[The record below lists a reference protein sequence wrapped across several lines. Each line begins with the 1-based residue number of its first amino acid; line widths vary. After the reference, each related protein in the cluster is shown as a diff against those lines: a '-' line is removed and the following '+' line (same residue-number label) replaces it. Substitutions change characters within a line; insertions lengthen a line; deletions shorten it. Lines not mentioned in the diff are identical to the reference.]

1 MQKNKIM
8 LCGDSISKGIIYDS
22 IANKYRKCEKTFA
35 GMLDKIFN
43 TKILNI
49 SKFGNT
55 VSRAE
60 KRFYK
65 SFNENKPDVVIFELG
80 GNDCDF
86 KWDEVSE
93 NPHGIHIPNTE
104 IKQFTNSLEL
114 MTSKVKEEG
123 KRPILMN
130 LTPLDPDAYFN
141 WISHNDKRRRE
152 NILDW
157 LGSVSKIYWWQERYN
172 SAVQDI
178 ARKQGVELIDVRNE
192 FLKRYDFRDCL
203 CEDGI
208 HPNDKGQKLI
218 AGVLEKHFKNSISA

>member
-1 MQKNKIM
+1 MNEKKIM
-8 LCGDSISKGIIYDS
+8 LCGDSISKGIFYDS
-22 IANKYRKCEKTFA
+22 IANKYRKCEATFA

-55 VSRAE
+55 VARAE

-65 SFNENKPDVVIFELG
+65 SFNENKPDMVIIGLG

-86 KWDEVSE
+86 NWDEVSK
-93 NPHGIHIPNTE
+93 NPLGKHIPKTDLS
-104 IKQFTNSLEL
+104 QFKDSLET
-114 MTSKVKEEG
+114 MTSIVSKEG

-141 WISHNDKRRRE
+141 WITHNDKKRKE
-152 NILDW
+152 SILSF
-157 LGSVSKIYWWQERYN
+157 LGSISEIYSWQEQYS
-172 SAVQDI
+172 SAVEDV
-178 ARKQGVELIDVRNE
+178 AKKQNIEMIDVRKE
-192 FLKRYDFRDCL
+192 FLKEFDFRDCL

-208 HPNDKGQKLI
+208 HPNNSGQILI
-218 AGVLEKHFKNSISA
+218 SNVLKNYFKMAG

>member
-1 MQKNKIM
+1 MNEKKIM

-22 IANKYRKCEKTFA
+22 IANKYRKCEATFA
-35 GMLDKIFN
+35 GMLDKIFK

-55 VSRAE
+55 VARAE

-65 SFNENKPDVVIFELG
+65 SFDENKPDMVIFGLG

-86 KWDEVSE
+86 NWDEVSQD
-93 NPHGIHIPNTE
+93 PSGKHIPKTDL
-104 IKQFTNSLEL
+104 KQFKDSLET
-114 MTSKVKEEG
+114 MTSLVSKEG

-141 WISHNDKRRRE
+141 WISHNDKQRKE
-152 NILDW
+152 SILSF
-157 LGSVSKIYWWQERYN
+157 LGSVNEIYSWQERYS
-172 SAVQDI
+172 SAVEDV
-178 ARKQGVELIDVRNE
+178 AKKQNIEMIDVRKE
-192 FLKRYDFRDCL
+192 FLKEYNYRDCL

-208 HPNDKGQKLI
+208 HPNNNGQILI
-218 AGVLEKHFKNSISA
+218 ANALENYFRTAG

>member
-1 MQKNKIM
+1 MSDKKVM

-22 IANKYRKCEKTFA
+22 LANKYRRCEAAFA
-35 GMLDKIFN
+35 GMLDQIFN
-43 TKILNI
+43 TSILNI

-55 VSRAE
+55 VSRAK

-65 SFNENKPDVVIFELG
+65 SFNENKPDMVIFGLG

-86 KWDEVSE
+86 NWDEVSK
-93 NPHGIHIPNTE
+93 NPKGIHIPNTDIVE
-104 IKQFTNSLEL
+104 FTESLET
-114 MTSKVKEEG
+114 MTALVREEG

-141 WISHNDKRRRE
+141 WISNNDEERKE
-152 NILDW
+152 SILSF
-157 LGSVSKIYWWQERYN
+157 LGSVSRIYWWQERYN

-178 ARKQGVELIDVRNE
+178 ARKKNIEMIDVRQD
-192 FLKRYDFRDCL
+192 FLKESDFRDCL

-208 HPNDKGQKLI
+208 HPNDKGQILI
-218 AGVLEKHFKNSISA
+218 AKTIESYFKTAG

>member
-1 MQKNKIM
+1 MERNKIM

-22 IANKYRKCEKTFA
+22 IANKYKKCEKAFS

-49 SKFGNT
+49 SRFGNT
-55 VSRAE
+55 VARAE
-60 KRFYK
+60 KKFYK
-65 SFNENKPDVVIFELG
+65 SFTENKPDVVIFELG

-86 KWDEVSE
+86 NWDEVSA
-93 NPHGIHIPNTE
+93 NPKGIHTPNTD
-104 IKQFTNSLEL
+104 IKDFRSSLGS
-114 MTSKVKEEG
+114 MAIKVREEG

-130 LTPLDPDAYFN
+130 LTPLDPEAYFN
-141 WISHNDKRRRE
+141 WISLNDAKRGE

-157 LGSVSKIYWWQERYN
+157 LGSISKIYWWQERYN
-172 SAVQDI
+172 SAVQDV
-178 ARKQGVELIDVRNE
+178 ARKQGMELIDVRNE

-208 HPNDKGQKLI
+208 HPNDRGQQLI
-218 AGVLEKHFKNSISA
+218 AGVIEKHFQESNTA